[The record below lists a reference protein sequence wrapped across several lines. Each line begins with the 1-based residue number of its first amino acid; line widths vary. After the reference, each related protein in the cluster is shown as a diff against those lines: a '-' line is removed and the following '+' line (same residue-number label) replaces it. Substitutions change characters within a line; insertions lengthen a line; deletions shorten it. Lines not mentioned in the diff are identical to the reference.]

1 MKIDVNAFNP
11 AYATVIETAPPP
23 ELAHRSHESRSF
35 EMPRGIWA
43 VMFGAY
49 AVFFLAMLAATRG
62 DGGAVFVIVIS
73 AAYAAMYF
81 GTATVLKTVGDTMPA
96 TPAATHDFETLTGR
110 LSYGAGFAQILTVPL
125 MIALF
130 GVAIAIISLASA

>member
-11 AYATVIETAPPP
+11 AYTTVIETAPPP

-43 VMFGAY
+43 VMFSAY

-81 GTATVLKTVGDTMPA
+81 GTATVLKAVGDT

-125 MIALF
+125 MVALF
-130 GVAIAIISLASA
+130 GVAFAIITLANG

>member
-11 AYATVIETAPPP
+11 AYTTVIDAAPPP
-23 ELAHRSHESRSF
+23 ELAHRSHETRSF
-35 EMPRGIWA
+35 EMPRGIWT
-43 VMFGAY
+43 VMFSAY

-81 GTATVLKTVGDTMPA
+81 GTATVLKAVGDT
-96 TPAATHDFETLTGR
+96 TPAATRDFETLTGR

-125 MIALF
+125 MVALF
-130 GVAIAIISLASA
+130 GVAFAIITLANG

>member
-11 AYATVIETAPPP
+11 AYTTAIEAAAPP
-23 ELAHRSHESRSF
+23 ELGHRSHESRSF
-35 EMPRGIWA
+35 EMPRGIWT
-43 VMFGAY
+43 VMFSAY

-73 AAYAAMYF
+73 MGYAVMYF
-81 GTATVLKTVGDTMPA
+81 GTATVLKAVGGNTSAPQTRGFD
-96 TPAATHDFETLTGR
+96 TLTGR

-125 MIALF
+125 MVALF
-130 GVAIAIISLASA
+130 GVAFAVITLANG